1 MCIVS
6 ISNCGE
12 KVTKPTNQRS
22 DQATSSQQEQTC
34 CPVVATRLL
43 STQDRQVTTKL
54 DVTTDESQIRQRLE
68 SWTEALRSKDI
79 DGLMS
84 HYAEDILVF
93 DIAPPLQYEGATAYR
108 KNWADWFPTF
118 QGPVGYEIRD
128 LSITTGGDVAF
139 CHSFNRITGTRT
151 SGEKSDVW
159 IRATVGFRKI
169 GGEWMIAHE
178 HFSVPMYMEPPY
190 KAAIDLKP

>member
-6 ISNCGE
+6 IWNCGE

-22 DQATSSQQEQTC
+22 DQATSPQQEQTC
-34 CPVVATRLL
+34 CPDETAFNK
-43 STQDRQVTTKL
+43 DRQVTTKL